1 MNILIFCTPPKSLKC
16 SMFKMEPFLFPLLP
30 NLKRKVESESHSVVS
45 ASLRPHGL

>member
-30 NLKRKVESESHSVVS
+30 RVKSGLKSVFVQL
-45 ASLRPHGL
+45 AK